1 MSPKL
6 EDKLATFLMYMLA
19 VFAIMFFLAII
30 LILLN
35 SGVRVINI
43 DFLISS
49 PKAFQSGGGVGP
61 QIVNSFMI
69 LFLTLLFTVPIGI
82 GAGIYLSEFAKENAI
97 TGILR
102 LSIETLSSLPS
113 VIIGLFGL
121 LVFVT
126 TFGWGFSMIS
136 GAMTLTVLNLPVMTR
151 VTEEALRD
159 VKRDLREA
167 SLALGATRWQTITR
181 VVMVSAIPRLITG
194 IILASGRIFGE
205 AAALIFT
212 AGMTSPKLIPDNF
225 FNIFRPA
232 ETLAVH
238 IWKVNAEGLAPDARR
253 IADGSSALLIIII
266 ITFNFLARAL
276 TQKLYKRLTGA

>member
-1 MSPKL
+1 MSPRL
-6 EDKLATFLMYMLA
+6 EDKLATFLLYILAALA
-19 VFAIMFFLAII
+19 VMFLMAII
-30 LILLN
+30 FILLN
-35 SGVRVINI
+35 AGIRVINI
-43 DFLISS
+43 NFLISP

-61 QIVNSFMI
+61 QIANSFMI
-69 LFLTLLFTVPIGI
+69 LFLTLIFTVPIGM
-82 GAGIYLSEFAKENAI
+82 GAGIYLSEYAKENAI
-97 TGILR
+97 TAVLR

-136 GAMTLTVLNLPVMTR
+136 GAMTLTVLNLPLMTR
-151 VTEEALRD
+151 ITEEALRD

-212 AGMTSPKLIPDNF
+212 AGMTSPKLTPDNF
-225 FNIFRPA
+225 FNILRPA

-266 ITFNFLARAL
+266 IAFNFLARSL
-276 TQKLYKRLTGA
+276 TKKLYKRLTGA

>member
-1 MSPKL
+1 MNPKL
-6 EDKLATFLMYMLA
+6 EDKIVTYVLYFFVIFTVLLLAFIIFYIIGSGLR
-19 VFAIMFFLAII
+19 AISL
-30 LILLN
+30 
-35 SGVRVINI
+35 

-49 PKAFQSGGGVGP
+49 PKAFQAGGGIGP
-61 QIVNSFMI
+61 QIINSFLI
-69 LFLTLLFTVPIGI
+69 LFLTLILTVPLGI
-82 GAGIYLSEFAKENAI
+82 GAGIYLAEYTRENVVTNVI
-97 TGILR
+97 R

-113 VIIGLFGL
+113 IIIGLFGL

-136 GAMTLTVLNLPVMTR
+136 GAMALTVLNLPVMIR
-151 VTEEALRD
+151 VTEEALKD

-167 SLALGATRWQTITR
+167 SLALGATKWQTITR
-181 VVMVSAIPRLITG
+181 VVLVAAVPRLITG

-212 AGMTSPKLIPDNF
+212 AGMTSPKISFSNA

-238 IWKVNAEGLAPDARR
+238 IWKVNSEGISPDVRR
-253 IADGSSALLIIII
+253 IADGSSAVLILIVIV
-266 ITFNFLARAL
+266 FNFLARFI
-276 TQKLYKRLTGA
+276 TKKLYKRLAGA

>member
-1 MSPKL
+1 MNPKL
-6 EDKLATFLMYMLA
+6 EDKIVTYVLYFFVIFAVLLLAFIIFYIIGSG
-19 VFAIMFFLAII
+19 FRAISL
-30 LILLN
+30 
-35 SGVRVINI
+35 

-49 PKAFQSGGGVGP
+49 PKAFQAGGGIGP
-61 QIVNSFMI
+61 QIINSFLI
-69 LFLTLLFTVPIGI
+69 LFLTLILTVPLGI
-82 GAGIYLSEFAKENAI
+82 GAGIYLAEYTRENVVTNVI
-97 TGILR
+97 R

-113 VIIGLFGL
+113 IIIGLFGL

-136 GAMTLTVLNLPVMTR
+136 GAMALTVLNLPVMTR

-167 SLALGATRWQTITR
+167 SFALGATKWQTITR
-181 VVMVSAIPRLITG
+181 VVLVAAVPRLITG

-212 AGMTSPKLIPDNF
+212 AGMTSPKISFSNA

-238 IWKVNAEGLAPDARR
+238 IWKVNSEGISPDVRR
-253 IADGSSALLIIII
+253 IADGSSAVLILIVIV
-266 ITFNFLARAL
+266 FNFLARFI
-276 TQKLYKRLTGA
+276 TKRLYKRLTGA

>member
-1 MSPKL
+1 VNPKL
-6 EDKLATFLMYMLA
+6 EDKIVTYVLYFFVIFTVLLLAFIIFYIIGSGLR
-19 VFAIMFFLAII
+19 AISL
-30 LILLN
+30 
-35 SGVRVINI
+35 

-49 PKAFQSGGGVGP
+49 PKAFQAGGGIGP
-61 QIVNSFMI
+61 QIINSFLI
-69 LFLTLLFTVPIGI
+69 LFLTLILTVPLGI
-82 GAGIYLSEFAKENAI
+82 GAGIYLAEYTRENVVTNVI
-97 TGILR
+97 R

-113 VIIGLFGL
+113 IIIGLFGL

-136 GAMTLTVLNLPVMTR
+136 GAMALTVLNLPVMIR
-151 VTEEALRD
+151 VTEEALKD

-167 SLALGATRWQTITR
+167 SLALGATKWQTITR
-181 VVMVSAIPRLITG
+181 VVLVAAVPRLITG

-212 AGMTSPKLIPDNF
+212 AGMTSPKISFSNA

-238 IWKVNAEGLAPDARR
+238 IWKVNSEGISPDVRR
-253 IADGSSALLIIII
+253 IADGSSAVLILIVIV
-266 ITFNFLARAL
+266 FNFLARFI
-276 TQKLYKRLTGA
+276 TKKLYKRLAGA